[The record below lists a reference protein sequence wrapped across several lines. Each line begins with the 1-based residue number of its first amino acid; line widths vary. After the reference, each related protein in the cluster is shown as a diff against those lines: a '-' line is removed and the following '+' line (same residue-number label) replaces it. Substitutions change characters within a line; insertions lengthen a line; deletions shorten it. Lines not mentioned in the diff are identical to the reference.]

1 MSDGDLTKND
11 LKIYMQS
18 YENMILLHKTVLDQ
32 QTGMTQLISDIVQNQ
47 NKISD
52 KQMTTC
58 TAIQGITTKLDDCSS
73 KLTDA
78 GIKLDTSSI
87 KFTEDLNNHDKES
100 LKEHSKI
107 KNRLYIA
114 YGLSGTIIIG
124 LVGLIWKFAD
134 IFFHLG
140 GK

>member
-1 MSDGDLTKND
+1 MTDDLTKND

-18 YENMILLHKTVLDQ
+18 YENMILMHKTVLDQ
-32 QTGMTQLISDIVQNQ
+32 QSIMTQLLSDIVKNQ

-52 KQMTTC
+52 KQMSIC

-73 KLTDA
+73 KLTNA
-78 GIKLDTSSI
+78 GSKIDNATDKLKEGLS
-87 KFTEDLNNHDKES
+87 NHDKES
-100 LKEHSKI
+100 LKEHDKI

-124 LVGLIWKFAD
+124 LIGLIWKFAD

>member
-1 MSDGDLTKND
+1 MSDDLTKND

-18 YENMILLHKTVLDQ
+18 YENMILMHKTILDQ
-32 QTGMTQLISDIVQNQ
+32 QAVMTGLLSDIVNNQ
-47 NKISD
+47 NKISE
-52 KQMTTC
+52 KQMKTC
-58 TAIQGITTKLDDCSS
+58 SSIQGITTKFNECSEKFTTAGTEIKS
-73 KLTDA
+73 TTVKLTN
-78 GIKLDTSSI
+78 
-87 KFTEDLNNHDKES
+87 DLISHDKES
-100 LKEHSKI
+100 LKEHNKI

-114 YGLSGTIIIG
+114 YGLSGTIIMG

>member
-1 MSDGDLTKND
+1 MTDDLTKND

-18 YENMILLHKTVLDQ
+18 YENMILMHKTVLDQ
-32 QTGMTQLISDIVQNQ
+32 QSIMTQLLSDVVKNQ

-52 KQMTTC
+52 KQMSTC

-73 KLTDA
+73 KLTNAVSKIDTA
-78 GIKLDTSSI
+78 TDKL
-87 KFTEDLNNHDKES
+87 KEDLTNHDKES
-100 LKEHSKI
+100 LKEHNKI
-107 KNRLYIA
+107 KTRLYIA

-124 LVGLIWKFAD
+124 LIGLIWKFAD